1 MRRQAKDAE
10 TRLER
15 LAAERVAIEA
25 RLADPALYAPG
36 RAGEITAANARL
48 AAIARE
54 TAAAEATWLAA
65 EEALAAQ

>member
-10 TRLER
+10 TSLARLT
-15 LAAERVAIEA
+15 AERTAIEA

-36 RAGEITAANARL
+36 RASEIVAANARL

-54 TAAAEATWLAA
+54 TAAAEAAWLAA
-65 EEALAAQ
+65 EEALAQ